1 MLDTTRKV
9 QTRNGR
15 AVKIISWDGGS
26 TEYPIVG
33 LIDGEIQAS
42 SWPRSGR
49 IKYNNH
55 KYDLVNVPERIKRV
69 VWVNIYDTWASGCHI
84 TKANADSNSCDGRLA
99 CVQIEIECNVGA
111 GL

>member
-1 MLDTTRKV
+1 MIDKTRKV

-33 LIDGEIQAS
+33 LIEGKVAAS
-42 SWPRSGR
+42 SWSESGK
-49 IKYNNH
+49 IGYNDH
-55 KYDLVNVPERIKRV
+55 IYDLVNVPERIKRV
-69 VWVNIYDTWASGCHI
+69 VWVNIYGTWASGCHI
-84 TKANADSNSCDGRLA
+84 TKANADSNSCVGRLA